1 MTWLLSLLAPF
12 LRPLLIV
19 GLSLALAT
27 GLWWYV
33 GHLRAQ
39 VKGYQ
44 ARIDALQAT
53 IEFQNKQ
60 AEIRYETRKEIDKA
74 VDDVRS
80 GDPARI
86 ADAYRRMRDKAAAP
100 GH

>member
-12 LRPLLIV
+12 LRPLLI
-19 GLSLALAT
+19 GGISLALAT

-44 ARIDALQAT
+44 AQVEALKAT
-53 IEFQNKQ
+53 VEFQNKQ
-60 AEIRYETRKEIDKA
+60 AEIRHETKREVEKA
-74 VDDVRS
+74 LDDVHS

-86 ADAYRRMRDKAAAP
+86 ADAYRLMRDKAAAP